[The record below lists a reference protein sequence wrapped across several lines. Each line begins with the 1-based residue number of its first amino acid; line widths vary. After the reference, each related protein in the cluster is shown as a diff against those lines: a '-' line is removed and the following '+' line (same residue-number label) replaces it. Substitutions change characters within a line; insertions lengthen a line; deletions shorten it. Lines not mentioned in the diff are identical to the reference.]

1 MQMSAIERELSGGVL
16 TLRLNRPEAMNAIT
30 GEMLNELAAQF
41 TAAGSDRQVRV
52 VVITG
57 TGRAFCAGQDL
68 KELPEEVSFQDV
80 LERYNKVVLGIAEL
94 DKPVIAG
101 INGAAAGAGLSLAL
115 ACDLRVAAESASL
128 VTAFSAVGLTADSGM
143 SYTLPRLVGWGKA
156 YELLTLSPRITA
168 IDGLELGLVNQVAAD
183 DEFPNALRS
192 LAEQLAA
199 GPTRAFGFLKRALQ
213 TSANGSLRDVLNQEA
228 NLQELAGRT
237 RDAKEGI
244 AAFRERRRPNFS
256 GE

>member
-1 MQMSAIERELSGGVL
+1 MSVIERELSDGVL

-30 GEMLNELAAQF
+30 GEMLTQLADHLVD
-41 TAAGSDRQVRV
+41 AGSDREIRV

-68 KELPEEVSFQDV
+68 KELPEEVSFNDV
-80 LERYNKVVLGIAEL
+80 LERYNRVVLGIAEL
-94 DKPVIAG
+94 PKPVVAG

-115 ACDLRVAAESASL
+115 ACDLRIATESASL

-156 YELLTLSPRITA
+156 YELLTLSPRIKASEALT
-168 IDGLELGLVNQVAAD
+168 LGLVNQVASD
-183 DEFPNALRS
+183 DTFSDALRS
-192 LAEQLAA
+192 LAGQLAT
-199 GPTRAFGFLKRALQ
+199 GPTRAYGFLKRSLQ

-228 NLQELAGRT
+228 NLQEQAGRT
-237 RDAKEGI
+237 ADAREGI
-244 AAFRERRRPNFS
+244 AAFRERRRPNFT
-256 GE
+256 GQ

>member
-1 MQMSAIERELSGGVL
+1 MSVVERELSGGVL

-30 GEMLNELAAQF
+30 GEMLTELADQVA
-41 TAAGSDRQVRV
+41 AAGSDREARV

-57 TGRAFCAGQDL
+57 TGKAFCAGQDL
-68 KELPEEVSFQDV
+68 KELPEEVSFQEV
-80 LERYNKVVLGIAEL
+80 LERYNRVVLGIAEL

-156 YELLTLSPRITA
+156 YELLVLSPRLTA
-168 IDGLELGLVNQVAAD
+168 GDALGLGLVNQVATD
-183 DEFPNALRS
+183 DTFPDTLRS
-192 LAEQLAA
+192 LAERLAT

-213 TSANGSLRDVLNQEA
+213 TSANGSLREVLNQES

-237 RDAKEGI
+237 RDAHEGI
-244 AAFRERRRPNFS
+244 TAFRERRRPNFT